1 MLRLIEK
8 VLHPMNLLIHVE
20 DVMIMIMI
28 KILIKEYYH
37 QLKIFEIHLMLMIM
51 HQDEHTKYNYSDK

>member
-1 MLRLIEK
+1 MLSLIEK